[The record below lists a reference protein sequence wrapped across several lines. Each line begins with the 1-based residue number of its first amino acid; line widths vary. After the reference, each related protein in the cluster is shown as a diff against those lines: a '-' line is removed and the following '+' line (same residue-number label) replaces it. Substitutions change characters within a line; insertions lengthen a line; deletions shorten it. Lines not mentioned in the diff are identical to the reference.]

1 LKKGVF
7 LKIKKVSL
15 RGAKRRGNLSV
26 IYRDCFASLAM
37 TIYSMEKHSLV
48 RTIYLY
54 LFAMVGLVLLII
66 ACVSF
71 LNMALKTFIF
81 TKADE
86 QMRIEY
92 KQPSFGPIAVE
103 KVERIS
109 QEAQGKQVQVTLA
122 EGEVQQIDQWLA
134 DYKNYQEGRA
144 KIDPVTTER
153 QQQASINLAMIII
166 GLPLYLYHWG
176 IIKRET
182 RKQEAVLGS

>member
-1 LKKGVF
+1 
-7 LKIKKVSL
+7 
-15 RGAKRRGNLSV
+15 
-26 IYRDCFASLAM
+26 
-37 TIYSMEKHSLV
+37 MEKHSLV

-54 LFAMVGLVLLII
+54 LFAMVGLILLVI

-71 LNMALKTFIF
+71 LNMALKIFIF

-86 QMRIEY
+86 QMRVEY
-92 KQPSFGPIAVE
+92 KQPPFGQIAVE
-103 KVERIS
+103 KIERIS
-109 QEAQGKQVQVTLA
+109 QEAQSKQVQITLTENEA
-122 EGEVQQIDQWLA
+122 QQIDQWLN

-182 RKQEAVLGS
+182 RRQESA